1 MFVLTD
7 VGTDSTTLMIVMEY
21 MSRGTLQAALQKLH
35 KKEGTDNINWVRR
48 VHMALGGALGL
59 YRIHSMQPNAM
70 LHCSIDSTK
79 FLVDRN
85 FEVKVSY

>member
-1 MFVLTD
+1 
-7 VGTDSTTLMIVMEY
+7 MIVMEY
-21 MSRGTLQAALQKLH
+21 MHLGTLKDVLQNLH
-35 KKEGTDNINWVRR
+35 QREGNSNINWLRR

-59 YRIHSMQPNAM
+59 YRIHNMQPPM

-85 FEVKVSY
+85 YEVKV